1 MDNGYIELSKEAVKE
16 GSDGKILLSEY
27 SLMRAVSVED
37 FGEMFD
43 DFLNLGSKDTAGLVI
58 GKKMASTHPTLQRLF
73 VLFCLQ
79 GLVGIADRNYTDARN
94 EYAIATAKK
103 IKAMCENGDFPVGGF
118 I

>member
-1 MDNGYIELSKEAVKE
+1 MDKGYIELNKDAIKK
-16 GSDGKILLSEY
+16 GDDGKILLSEY
-27 SLMRAVSVED
+27 WLMRALSVED
-37 FGEMFD
+37 FGEMLD

-58 GKKMASTHPTLQRLF
+58 GKQMASTHPTLQRLF
-73 VLFCLQ
+73 VVFCLQ
-79 GLVGIADRNYTDARN
+79 GLIGIADRDRTDARN